1 MRFSISETAEW
12 GDVSVG
18 PTIIDNAT
26 KNKMKRALKNSN
38 GQFAEEWI
46 KENRKGK
53 SNLISLENKVP
64 NTGSKKS
71 EKDCAA

>member
-1 MRFSISETAEW
+1 
-12 GDVSVG
+12 
-18 PTIIDNAT
+18 
-26 KNKMKRALKNSN
+26 MKRALKRIQN

-46 KENRKGK
+46 KENKKGK

-71 EKDCAA
+71 EKDCVV